1 MSIDERLD
9 RLTERHEALT
19 QSVEMLLVA
28 QRENEQQQRENEQ
41 QQRKNQKLL
50 ADIIGGIHDLARIA
64 RTHEDRITGLETGLS

>member
-9 RLTERHEALT
+9 RLTERQKALT

-28 QRENEQQQRENEQ
+28 QRENEQQQRKNE
-41 QQRKNQKLL
+41 KLL

-64 RTHEDRITGLETGLS
+64 RTHEDRIADLETGRS